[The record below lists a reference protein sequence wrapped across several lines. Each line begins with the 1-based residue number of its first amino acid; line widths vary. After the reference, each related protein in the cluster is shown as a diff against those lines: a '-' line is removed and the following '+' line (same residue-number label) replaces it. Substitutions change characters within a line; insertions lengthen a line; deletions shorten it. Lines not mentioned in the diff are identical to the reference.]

1 MSPLMGV
8 VKFAWGLSYVEIK
21 AKLQGKTAFLAS
33 DLRAARVRVNS
44 ITRSRSK
51 YREGA
56 LRLSFESNDGG
67 DKMFGDNLQV
77 RCPSLLSE

>member
-44 ITRSRSK
+44 ITWSRSK

-56 LRLSFESNDGG
+56 LRLSFESNDRG
-67 DKMFGDNLQV
+67 
-77 RCPSLLSE
+77 R

>member
-1 MSPLMGV
+1 MMSPLMGV

-56 LRLSFESNDGG
+56 LRLSFESNDRG
-67 DKMFGDNLQV
+67 
-77 RCPSLLSE
+77 R